1 MPEIIVIDSAVGKLP
16 DEIRRAWHGC
26 TMQTAILPD
35 TRGAI
40 SAFTGESVSFDEER
54 YWFVAVHNALG
65 SLQKIRSAAAAVEW
79 WNARLANESRSLL
92 LAFPKEVCNP
102 HWV

>member
-16 DEIRRAWHGC
+16 DEIRWAWHGC

-40 SAFTGESVSFDEER
+40 SAFTGEPVGFDEER
-54 YWFVAVHNALG
+54 YWFVEVHTALN
-65 SLQKIRSAAAAVEW
+65 SLQKIRTAAAAVDW
-79 WNARLANESRSLL
+79 WKARCATESPSLL